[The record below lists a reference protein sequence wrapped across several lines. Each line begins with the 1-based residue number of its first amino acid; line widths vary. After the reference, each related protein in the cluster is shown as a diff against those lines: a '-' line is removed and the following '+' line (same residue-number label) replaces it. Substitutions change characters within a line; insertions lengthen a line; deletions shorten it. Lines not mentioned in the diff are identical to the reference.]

1 MPSQEEDSP
10 GVAPGPSRAGLSDFP
25 SSTQQNTMP
34 PIQTLPRPSRRY
46 GTTSSIARP
55 QAAPS
60 RVAFE
65 ETVEEEEDDRLKKLY
80 EKTRKQGFGPASLA
94 KKVRTADR
102 GGDVEMEDT
111 QISSAASMTDRER
124 YKAPSEILHID
135 EEPEEEEEEQ
145 DLFAQTMRRSK
156 RPASAAG
163 LSATQGTAPEVRSKD
178 IGGRD
183 SQDLMPPPAQRRRI
197 QSPSPSPEPGPSE
210 DQAPRRAA
218 PSQNRF
224 DFQDAIPQPMTRDE
238 QFLRVVAER
247 KKAKAAI
254 DNLDKSF
261 DSMLRI
267 PKAQTESEADK
278 PDYSVL
284 DEVPPPKAGN
294 YIAVMRTNSLFRKD
308 LGQTK
313 ERENVEDGRPN
324 FKKFKRKN
332 VPRRAPLKM
341 VLTTSVVDPSK
352 YEEPEPYWPTQK
364 KTQKKSQAQSGSL
377 SDPEEDDR
385 PLLPRHKPRL
395 LVEDDNEGD
404 GDVKFMATGQAA
416 AGRRGTQRNQI
427 RDNRVTLGTSAQRTK
442 GGESVASDT
451 YDDQAARSDVS
462 KTTHSKA
469 ATKATAARG
478 RNKLLVEDNDTTIDW
493 ASSPSTAKGG
503 KSSFESSGTAT
514 LDENP
519 SSTARKGT
527 QKRKALAVDV
537 DDDEGGFG
545 NFGKRRRR

>member
-1 MPSQEEDSP
+1 
-10 GVAPGPSRAGLSDFP
+10 
-25 SSTQQNTMP
+25 MP

-46 GTTSSIARP
+46 GTTSSIARF

-163 LSATQGTAPEVRSKD
+163 LSATQWTVSEVQSKD
-178 IGGRD
+178 IGRRG

-197 QSPSPSPEPGPSE
+197 QSPSPSPEPGPS

-324 FKKFKRKN
+324 FKKFKKVNSSYR
-332 VPRRAPLKM
+332 
-341 VLTTSVVDPSK
+341 SVI
-352 YEEPEPYWPTQK
+352 
-364 KTQKKSQAQSGSL
+364 GM
-377 SDPEEDDR
+377 
-385 PLLPRHKPRL
+385 
-395 LVEDDNEGD
+395 N
-404 GDVKFMATGQAA
+404 
-416 AGRRGTQRNQI
+416 
-427 RDNRVTLGTSAQRTK
+427 
-442 GGESVASDT
+442 
-451 YDDQAARSDVS
+451 
-462 KTTHSKA
+462 
-469 ATKATAARG
+469 
-478 RNKLLVEDNDTTIDW
+478 
-493 ASSPSTAKGG
+493 
-503 KSSFESSGTAT
+503 
-514 LDENP
+514 
-519 SSTARKGT
+519 
-527 QKRKALAVDV
+527 
-537 DDDEGGFG
+537 
-545 NFGKRRRR
+545 